1 MTESKLQ
8 TAIASC
14 AVGLARHLM
23 AKESLPQDLAY
34 RKLYAT
40 ETFKLLSNPDTRL
53 CLESNDYLANCLD
66 IEMTQGIDALYEV
79 IKPDPD
85 M

>member
-14 AVGLARHLM
+14 AVGLTRHLM
-23 AKESLPQDLAY
+23 AKEELSQDIAY
-34 RKLYAT
+34 RKLYAS

-53 CLESNDYLANCLD
+53 CLESNDYLCRCLD
-66 IEMTQGIDALYEV
+66 IEMSQGIDALYAF
-79 IKPDPD
+79 IKPDPE

>member
-1 MTESKLQ
+1 MTDSKLQ

-14 AVGLARHLM
+14 AVGLVRHLM
-23 AKESLPQDLAY
+23 AAEALRQDTAY
-34 RKLYAT
+34 RRLYAT

-53 CLESNDYLANCLD
+53 CLEPNDYLCNCLD
-66 IEMTQGIDALYEV
+66 IELKQGADALYEF
-79 IKPDPD
+79 IKPDPE

>member
-1 MTESKLQ
+1 MTDSKLQ

-14 AVGLARHLM
+14 AVGLVRHLM
-23 AKESLPQDLAY
+23 TTTALRQDVAY
-34 RKLYAT
+34 RRLYAT

-53 CLESNDYLANCLD
+53 CLESTEYLCNCLD
-66 IEMTQGIDALYEV
+66 KEMNQGVDALYEF
-79 IKPDPD
+79 IEPDPE